1 MMDGEGTTSMSKAPT
16 VTLALVAGL
25 VGGLLSRYVAP
36 PSAFAQDKA
45 KVTKEVRAQSFTLV
59 DPSDHALGTFTFEP
73 LGPQVLF
80 MSPSSHLTRGMVIVL
95 RDSFGREIWSVGKD
109 VTPEPTKK

>member
-16 VTLALVAGL
+16 VTLALAAGL

-59 DPSDHALGTFTFEP
+59 DPSDHAVGTFTFDPGP
-73 LGPQVLF
+73 LAQSGPNTIPFSVGG
-80 MSPSSHLTRGMVIVL
+80 RVIL
-95 RDSFGREIWSVGKD
+95 RDSNGREIWSAGYGAQ
-109 VTPEPTKK
+109 TPEPTIK

>member
-16 VTLALVAGL
+16 VTLALAAGL

-59 DPSDHALGTFTFEP
+59 DPSDHAVGTFTFEP
-73 LGPQVLF
+73 GPLA
-80 MSPSSHLTRGMVIVL
+80 MSPNPIPFSAGGRVIL
-95 RDSFGREIWSVGKD
+95 RDSNGREIWSAGYGVQ
-109 VTPEPTKK
+109 TPEPTKK